1 MKLQESFYLWGQS
14 RNSHYGYG
22 FGESKM
28 TPVEGCRFF
37 GIDRC
42 CRVAMRGSPAPPF
55 DEESREM
62 DFLKEVVWSIVGAG
76 GMENHNNGRGD
87 LDEVIRQAKLHPNI
101 TGGVLDDF
109 FVSEERRKSFS
120 PDILQVMKQE
130 MCRKTARRLSLWVV
144 VYENN
149 LDLPIGEYL
158 NACDVVSFWTWKN
171 AENLHHLERNFEKI
185 CRMTPG
191 KRHMNGVYL
200 YDYGNH
206 AELSLALM
214 KYQCCLYE
222 KMLLD
227 GRSDGLILCS
237 NCCADVGLKTVDWTR
252 SWLREIGKEEF
263 PRNSSRPCGPSETHS

>member
-1 MKLQESFYLWGQS
+1 MKIQEAVYLWGQS
-14 RNSHYGYG
+14 PNSHYGYG

-28 TPVEGCRFF
+28 TPMEGCRFF

-42 CRVAMRGSPAPPF
+42 CRVAIRGNPAPPF
-55 DEESREM
+55 DNESREM
-62 DFLKEVVWSIVGAG
+62 ESLKDVVWSIVGAG

-87 LDEVIRQAKLHPNI
+87 LDEVIRQAKIYPNI

-109 FVSEERRKSFS
+109 FVSEERRKAFS
-120 PDILQVMKQE
+120 PEIMENMKAE
-130 MCRKTARRLSLWVV
+130 MLNEVGRKLDLWVV

-149 LDLPIGEYL
+149 LDLPICQHL
-158 NACDVVSFWTWKN
+158 SICDVASFWTWKGQ
-171 AENLHHLERNFEKI
+171 ENLPALEQNFETF
-185 CRMTPG
+185 CNMTPG
-191 KRHMNGVYL
+191 KRHLNGLYL

-206 AELSLALM
+206 AEMPMELM
-214 KYQCCLYE
+214 KFQCRTFE

-252 SWLREIGKEEF
+252 DWLKEIGSEF
-263 PRNSSRPCGPSETHS
+263 LPEKN